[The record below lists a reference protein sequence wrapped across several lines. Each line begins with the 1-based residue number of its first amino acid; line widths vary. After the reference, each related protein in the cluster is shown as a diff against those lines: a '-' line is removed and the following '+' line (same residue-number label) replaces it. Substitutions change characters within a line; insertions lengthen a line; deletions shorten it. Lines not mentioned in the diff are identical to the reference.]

1 MRRPFLVSQLQALY
15 FEHPRGRQTARDII
29 RDLMTAGDLSR
40 EQLEAANTALR
51 NWAAA
56 TWGQPEDRK
65 PSLVAR
71 DDPAEES
78 DG

>member
-1 MRRPFLVSQLQALY
+1 
-15 FEHPRGRQTARDII
+15 
-29 RDLMTAGDLSR
+29 MTAGDLSR

-56 TWGQPEDRK
+56 TWGEPEDRK